1 MICHPQPRVIRSSSS
16 AGGLSKHFRIQFF
29 DSELGAWRMYASFR
43 FLGEAE
49 ACVDALSCRGIEVR
63 LIKSECCASA
73 F

>member
-1 MICHPQPRVIRSSSS
+1 MICQTQPRVVRSTSS

-29 DSELGAWRMYASFR
+29 DVELGTWRMYASFR

-49 ACVDALSCRGIEVR
+49 ACVEALAVRGIEVR
-63 LIKSECCASA
+63 LIKSECCASS